1 MRLPKQRQTPE
12 EKDRAV
18 LPSANSQ
25 GIASGIASYGNVSRG
40 TALTLRFGRPAAKRD
55 GCAAKDPGFQFV
67 NRLTCNSGV

>member
-1 MRLPKQRQTPE
+1 MRLPNQRQTPE

-40 TALTLRFGRPAAKRD
+40 TALTLRFGRPRRKTR
-55 GCAAKDPGFQFV
+55 
-67 NRLTCNSGV
+67 RLRRHRPWISVREPREV